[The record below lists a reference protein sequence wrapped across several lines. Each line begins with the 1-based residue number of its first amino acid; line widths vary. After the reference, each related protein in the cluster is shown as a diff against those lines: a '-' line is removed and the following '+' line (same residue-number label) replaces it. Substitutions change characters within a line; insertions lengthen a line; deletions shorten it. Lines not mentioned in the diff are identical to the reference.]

1 MRPMREP
8 EEAPLAV
15 RAQAAGMGS
24 LDADPPSVRGAFGLL
39 ESDIRSIDVV
49 CSFGGAIYEPC
60 YFRALVTHRRMIVGQ
75 RPRRVWGTRSA
86 VLWGISVTAT
96 RTPCNRGN
104 IGRLGQCESYY

>member
-8 EEAPLAV
+8 EEAALAG

-24 LDADPPSVRGAFGLL
+24 LDADPPSVRGALGLL

-49 CSFGGAIYEPC
+49 CSFGGAIYKPC
-60 YFRALVTHRRMIVGQ
+60 CFRVLVTHRGMIVG
-75 RPRRVWGTRSA
+75 RKARRVWGTRSVA
-86 VLWGISVTAT
+86 VLWGISATAT

-104 IGRLGQCESYY
+104 IGRLGQCESY

>member
-60 YFRALVTHRRMIVGQ
+60 YFRALVTHRRMIS
-75 RPRRVWGTRSA
+75 GTEAEKSMGYA
-86 VLWGISVTAT
+86 
-96 RTPCNRGN
+96 
-104 IGRLGQCESYY
+104 